1 MTATGNCV
9 APIASGVSTGG
20 GQVGAGCSVN
30 GMPGTW
36 MYAGGTATLTCMPM
50 ATAAANATAN
60 AGVGSTT
67 AGAAMQLGSACSS
80 NGQPGYMGY
89 VGAVISC
96 LVTATITTPVNTRSC
111 AQDGYP
117 PTWTRSAN
125 GSCVSPVDIA
135 TPMTIGGGCLVGG
148 MPGTYGYS
156 GANIVCFPNTGA
168 STPVA
173 TAPSTGITPTLG
185 SYCLSGALP
194 GSYQYVGATIMCV
207 ATSTAPV
214 ATAPSTGITPTLGS
228 SCPVGGSTGY
238 YQYVGAVITCIATTT
253 STAWSTATTSP
264 SSGITAGAACS
275 ASGFAGTYQYSGVA
289 LICVATPVATTPTT
303 VYVATTTTTTMP
315 PTCPAVTPYMWTD
328 GTCRATRQ
336 Y

>member
-1 MTATGNCV
+1 MTATGSCV

-20 GQVGAGCSVN
+20 GQVGAGCSVS

-50 ATAAANATAN
+50 ATAVASATAN

-67 AGAAMQLGSACSS
+67 TGAAMQLGSACSS

-96 LVTATITTPVNTRSC
+96 VVTAAITTTVNTRSC

-125 GSCVSPVDIA
+125 GSCISPVDIA
-135 TPMTIGGGCLVGG
+135 TPMIIGGGCLVGG

-156 GANIVCFPNTGA
+156 GANIVCFPNTAA
-168 STPVA
+168 STTAV
-173 TAPSTGITPTLG
+173 TAPSTALTPTLG
-185 SYCLSGALP
+185 SYCLSGAMP

-214 ATAPSTGITPTLGS
+214 ATAPT
-228 SCPVGGSTGY
+228 
-238 YQYVGAVITCIATTT
+238 VIT
-253 STAWSTATTSP
+253 SP
-264 SSGITAGAACS
+264 PSGISLGMACS

-289 LICVATPVATTPTT
+289 LICVANPVATTPTT
-303 VYVATTTTTTMP
+303 IYVATTTTSTLP
-315 PTCPAVTPYMWTD
+315 PTCPPATPYMWTD
-328 GTCRATRQ
+328 GSCRATRQ